1 MNKRTFAR
9 FIKGL
14 NRTTKKKRAVI
25 IITKNDDGTFTMRVK
40 FSPSL
45 ERSEECGFLALEA
58 LKGIGALCDHTT
70 CRPL

>member
-9 FIKGL
+9 FLKGIKH
-14 NRTTKKKRAVI
+14 TTKRKSAVI
-25 IITKNDDGTFTMRVK
+25 IITKNNDGTFTMRLK